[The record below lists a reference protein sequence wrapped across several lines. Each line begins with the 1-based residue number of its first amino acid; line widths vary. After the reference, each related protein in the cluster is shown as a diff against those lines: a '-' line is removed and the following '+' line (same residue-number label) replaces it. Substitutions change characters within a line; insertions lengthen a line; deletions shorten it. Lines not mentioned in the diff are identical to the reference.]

1 MPRGLTRQ
9 NPVLDINR
17 AINDS
22 GANRRKANS
31 PITNGQEERM
41 TAQAQ
46 HAAADGL
53 VEGLARVMARAGWHG
68 AVTGLLRLS
77 GGANMQSWR
86 FEVGGEA
93 FVLRRAPSAEWVA
106 SRQLDMAKEAAVI
119 RAALAGGVPA
129 PEVVAELAPED
140 DIGLGFI
147 MRCVPGSP
155 DPENALSSPPALLDE
170 IAAAMAKV
178 HALDP
183 ATLPFLPVLEA
194 AAGVEELAAKFA
206 EAGGDRPPIALG
218 LAWLRANLPP
228 PVPHTV
234 LHGDLRIGNIM
245 VDGGHLSAVLDWELA
260 HLGDPHEDLAFGC
273 MTVWRFGRLDKRGF
287 GLGQIGDLARA
298 YEAAGGVTFDPA
310 RFRFWLVYRTVWWA
324 LSALSMGR
332 GWRSGADRSLERVV
346 VARRAAEQDLDL
358 LLLLETDAPEAE
370 RTRPLP
376 PSPPPPAAGEGE
388 PSAEE
393 ILTAVSEWLAATVK
407 PHMAA
412 GRERFELAVAQNAL
426 GIVRRELAGRP
437 SPHDKALCEA
447 ILAGRTSLAEPGL
460 LARLRRR
467 VLDTLAADMP
477 KYPAL
482 AEARRIWESNT

>member
-1 MPRGLTRQ
+1 
-9 NPVLDINR
+9 
-17 AINDS
+17 
-22 GANRRKANS
+22 
-31 PITNGQEERM
+31 M
-41 TAQAQ
+41 TAEAQQAL
-46 HAAADGL
+46 A
-53 VEGLARVMARAGWHG
+53 EGLQRVMTRAGWPG
-68 AVTGLLRLS
+68 PATGLLRLS

-86 FEVGGEA
+86 FEIGDEA

-106 SRQLDMAKEAAVI
+106 SRALDMGKEAAVI
-119 RAALAGGVPA
+119 RCAQASGVPA
-129 PEVVAELAPED
+129 PEVVAELTPED

-155 DPENALSSPPALLDE
+155 DPDNALSSPPALLDE

-183 ATLPFLPVLEA
+183 AALPFLPVLEP
-194 AAGVEELAAKFA
+194 AAGVEALAAQFA

-218 LAWLRANLPP
+218 LAWLRANLPQP
-228 PVPHTV
+228 APLAV

-245 VDGGHLSAVLDWELA
+245 VDGGHLSALLDWELT
-260 HLGDPHEDLAFGC
+260 HLGDAHEDLAFGC

-287 GLGQIGDLARA
+287 GLGSIDDLARA
-298 YEAAGGVTFDPA
+298 YESAGGTAFEPA
-310 RFRFWLVYRTVWWA
+310 RFRFWLIYRTVWWA
-324 LSALSMGR
+324 LSALSMGK

-358 LLLLETDAPEAE
+358 LLLLEAEAPEAE
-370 RTRPLP
+370 RARPLP
-376 PSPPPPAAGEGE
+376 PSSPQPDAGEGE
-388 PSAEE
+388 PSAAE

-407 PHMAA
+407 PRMGA

-437 SPHDKALCEA
+437 NPHDKALCEA
-447 ILAGRTSLAEPGL
+447 ILAGRTDLAQPGL
-460 LARLRRR
+460 LADLRRR

-482 AEARRIWESNT
+482 AEARRIWESTP

>member
-1 MPRGLTRQ
+1 
-9 NPVLDINR
+9 
-17 AINDS
+17 
-22 GANRRKANS
+22 
-31 PITNGQEERM
+31 M
-41 TAQAQ
+41 TAESQQAL
-46 HAAADGL
+46 A
-53 VEGLARVMARAGWHG
+53 EGLQRVMARASRLGP
-68 AVTGLLRLS
+68 VTDLLRLS

-106 SRQLDMAKEAAVI
+106 GRALDMAREAAVI
-119 RAALAGGVPA
+119 RCAQANGVPA
-129 PEVVAELAPED
+129 PEVVAELEPQD

-155 DPENALSSPPALLDE
+155 DPDNALTSPPALLAE

-183 ATLPFLPVLEA
+183 AALPFLPVLEPT
-194 AAGVEELAAKFA
+194 AGVEGLAAQFA
-206 EAGGDRPPIALG
+206 EAGGDRPAIALG

-228 PVPHTV
+228 PAPLAV

-245 VDGGHLSAVLDWELA
+245 VDDGHLSALLDWELA
-260 HLGDPHEDLAFGC
+260 HLGDAHEDLAFGC

-287 GLGQIGDLARA
+287 GLGSIEDLARA
-298 YEAAGGVTFDPA
+298 YEAAGGTAFEPA
-310 RFRFWLVYRTVWWA
+310 RFRFWLIYRTVWWA

-358 LLLLETDAPEAE
+358 LLLLETEAPETE
-370 RTRPLP
+370 RARPLP
-376 PSPPPPAAGEGE
+376 PPSSAPPTGEGE
-388 PSAEE
+388 PSAAE
-393 ILTAVSEWLAATVK
+393 ILAAVSEWLAATVK

-437 SPHDKALCEA
+437 DPHDKALCEA
-447 ILAGRTSLAEPGL
+447 ILSGRTTLAQPGL
-460 LARLRRR
+460 LADLRRR

-482 AEARRIWESNT
+482 SEARRIWESTP

>member
-1 MPRGLTRQ
+1 
-9 NPVLDINR
+9 
-17 AINDS
+17 
-22 GANRRKANS
+22 
-31 PITNGQEERM
+31 M
-41 TAQAQ
+41 TAESQQAL
-46 HAAADGL
+46 A
-53 VEGLARVMARAGWHG
+53 EGLQRVMARASRLGP
-68 AVTGLLRLS
+68 VTDLLRLS

-106 SRQLDMAKEAAVI
+106 GRALDMAREAAVI
-119 RAALAGGVPA
+119 RCAQANGVPA
-129 PEVVAELAPED
+129 PEVVAELEPQD

-155 DPENALSSPPALLDE
+155 DPDNALSSPPALLAE

-183 ATLPFLPVLEA
+183 AALPFLPVLEP
-194 AAGVEELAAKFA
+194 AAGVEGLAAQFA
-206 EAGGDRPPIALG
+206 EAGGDRPAIALG

-228 PVPHTV
+228 PAPLSV

-245 VDGGHLSAVLDWELA
+245 VDGGHLSALLDWELA
-260 HLGDPHEDLAFGC
+260 HLGDAHEDLAFGC

-287 GLGQIGDLARA
+287 GLGTIEDLARA
-298 YEAAGGVTFDPA
+298 YEAAGGTAFEPA
-310 RFRFWLVYRTVWWA
+310 RFRFWLIYRTVWWA
-324 LSALSMGR
+324 LSALSMGK

-358 LLLLETDAPEAE
+358 LLLLETEAPETE
-370 RTRPLP
+370 RARPLP
-376 PSPPPPAAGEGE
+376 PPSSAPPAGEGE
-388 PSAEE
+388 PSAAE

-437 SPHDKALCEA
+437 DPHDKALCEA
-447 ILAGRTSLAEPGL
+447 ILAGRTTLAQPGL
-460 LARLRRR
+460 LADLRRR

-482 AEARRIWESNT
+482 NEARRIWESTP

>member
-1 MPRGLTRQ
+1 
-9 NPVLDINR
+9 
-17 AINDS
+17 
-22 GANRRKANS
+22 
-31 PITNGQEERM
+31 M
-41 TAQAQ
+41 TAEPQQTPAN
-46 HAAADGL
+46 GL
-53 VEGLARVMARAGWHG
+53 AEGLRCVMARAGWSG
-68 AVTGLLRLS
+68 PVTGLLRLS

-86 FEVGGEA
+86 FETGGEP
-93 FVLRRAPSAEWVA
+93 FVLRRAPSEEWVA
-106 SRQLDMAKEAAVI
+106 GRQLDMTGEAAVI
-119 RAALAGGVPA
+119 RCARAGGVPA

-140 DIGLGFI
+140 EIGLGFI

-155 DPENALSSPPALLDE
+155 DPDSALSSPPALLDE
-170 IAAAMAKV
+170 IAAAMAGV

-183 ATLPFLPVLEA
+183 AALPFLPVLEP
-194 AAGVEELAAKFA
+194 AAGVEALAAQFA

-228 PVPHTV
+228 PAPHAV

-245 VDGGHLSAVLDWELA
+245 VEGGRLSALLDWELA

-287 GLGQIGDLARA
+287 GLAQVEDLARA
-298 YEAAGGVTFDPA
+298 YEAAGGARFDPT
-310 RFRFWLVYRTVWWA
+310 RFRFWLIYRTVWWA
-324 LSALSMGR
+324 LSALSMGK

-358 LLLLETDAPEAE
+358 LLLLEADAPEAE
-370 RTRPLP
+370 RARPLP
-376 PSPPPPAAGEGE
+376 PSFPQSALAEGE
-388 PSAEE
+388 PSAAE

-447 ILAGRTSLAEPGL
+447 ILAGQTALAEPGL
-460 LARLRRR
+460 LATLRRR
-467 VLDTLAADMP
+467 ALDTLTADMP

-482 AEARRIWESNT
+482 AEARRLWESTP

>member
-1 MPRGLTRQ
+1 
-9 NPVLDINR
+9 
-17 AINDS
+17 
-22 GANRRKANS
+22 
-31 PITNGQEERM
+31 M
-41 TAQAQ
+41 TAEAQ
-46 HAAADGL
+46 HSLA
-53 VEGLARVMARAGWHG
+53 EGLERVMTRAGWTG
-68 AVTGLLRLS
+68 AVTRLLRLS

-86 FEVGGEA
+86 FEVGDEA

-106 SRQLDMAKEAAVI
+106 SRSLDMGKEAAVI

-129 PEVVAELAPED
+129 PEVVAELTPD
-140 DIGLGFI
+140 DEIGLGFI

-170 IAAAMAKV
+170 IAAAMARV

-183 ATLPFLPVLEA
+183 ALLPFLPVLEP
-194 AAGVEELAAKFA
+194 AAGVEGLAAQFA

-228 PVPHTV
+228 PAPLAV

-245 VDGGHLSAVLDWELA
+245 VDGGHLSALLDWELA
-260 HLGDPHEDLAFGC
+260 HLGDRHEDLAFGC

-287 GLGQIGDLARA
+287 GLGSIEDLARA
-298 YEAAGGVTFDPA
+298 YQAAGGTAFDPL
-310 RFRFWLVYRTVWWA
+310 RFRFWLIYRTVWWA
-324 LSALSMGR
+324 LSSLGMGK
-332 GWRSGADRSLERVV
+332 GWRGGADRSLERVV

-358 LLLLETDAPEAE
+358 LLLLETEAPEVE
-370 RTRPLP
+370 RARPLP
-376 PSPPPPAAGEGE
+376 PSPPPPPVGEGE
-388 PSAEE
+388 PSAAE

-407 PHMAA
+407 PHMTP

-437 SPHDKALCEA
+437 SPHDKALSEA
-447 ILAGRTSLAEPGL
+447 ILAGRITLAEPGL
-460 LARLRRR
+460 LAQLRRR

-482 AEARRIWESNT
+482 QQARTLWESNT

>member
-1 MPRGLTRQ
+1 
-9 NPVLDINR
+9 
-17 AINDS
+17 
-22 GANRRKANS
+22 
-31 PITNGQEERM
+31 M
-41 TAQAQ
+41 TAESQQAL
-46 HAAADGL
+46 A
-53 VEGLARVMARAGWHG
+53 EGLQRVMARASRLGP
-68 AVTGLLRLS
+68 VTDLLRLS

-106 SRQLDMAKEAAVI
+106 GRALDMVREAAVI
-119 RAALAGGVPA
+119 RCAQANGVPA
-129 PEVVAELAPED
+129 PEVVAELEPQD

-155 DPENALSSPPALLDE
+155 DPDNALSSPPALLAE

-183 ATLPFLPVLEA
+183 AALPFLPVLEPT
-194 AAGVEELAAKFA
+194 AGVEGLAAQFA
-206 EAGGDRPPIALG
+206 EAGGDRPAVALG

-228 PVPHTV
+228 PAPLAV

-245 VDGGHLSAVLDWELA
+245 VDDGHLSALLDWELA
-260 HLGDPHEDLAFGC
+260 HLGDAHEDLAFGC

-287 GLGQIGDLARA
+287 GLGSIEDLARA
-298 YEAAGGVTFDPA
+298 YEAAGGTAFEPA
-310 RFRFWLVYRTVWWA
+310 RFRFWLIYRTVWWA
-324 LSALSMGR
+324 LSALSMGK

-358 LLLLETDAPEAE
+358 LLLLEIEAPETE

-376 PSPPPPAAGEGE
+376 PSLPQPVPAEGE
-388 PSAEE
+388 PSAAE

-407 PHMAA
+407 PHMSAP
-412 GRERFELAVAQNAL
+412 RERFELAVAQNAL

-437 SPHDKALCEA
+437 DPHDKALCEA
-447 ILAGRTSLAEPGL
+447 ILSGRTTLAQPGL
-460 LARLRRR
+460 LADLRRR

-482 AEARRIWESNT
+482 SEARRIWESTP

>member
-1 MPRGLTRQ
+1 
-9 NPVLDINR
+9 
-17 AINDS
+17 
-22 GANRRKANS
+22 
-31 PITNGQEERM
+31 M
-41 TAQAQ
+41 TAETQQAL
-46 HAAADGL
+46 A
-53 VEGLARVMARAGWHG
+53 EGLQRVMARAGWQG
-68 AVTGLLRLS
+68 PVSGLLRLS

-106 SRQLDMAKEAAVI
+106 GRALDMAREAAVI
-119 RAALAGGVPA
+119 RCAQANGVPA
-129 PEVVAELAPED
+129 PEVVAELEPQD

-155 DPENALSSPPALLDE
+155 DPDNALSSPPALLAE

-183 ATLPFLPVLEA
+183 AALPFLPVLEPT
-194 AAGVEELAAKFA
+194 AGVEGLAAQFA
-206 EAGGDRPPIALG
+206 EAGGDRPAIALG
-218 LAWLRANLPP
+218 LAWLRAHLPP
-228 PVPHTV
+228 PAPLAV

-245 VDGGHLSAVLDWELA
+245 VDAGHLSALIDWELA
-260 HLGDPHEDLAFGC
+260 HLGDAHEDLAFGC

-287 GLGQIGDLARA
+287 GLGGIEDLARA
-298 YEAAGGVTFDPA
+298 YEAAGGTAFEPA
-310 RFRFWLVYRTVWWA
+310 RFRFWLIYRTVWWA
-324 LSALSMGR
+324 LSALSMGK

-358 LLLLETDAPEAE
+358 LLLLETEAPETE

-376 PSPPPPAAGEGE
+376 PSLPQPVPAEGE
-388 PSAEE
+388 PSAAE

-407 PHMAA
+407 PHMSAP
-412 GRERFELAVAQNAL
+412 RERFELAVAQNAL

-437 SPHDKALCEA
+437 DPHDKALCEA
-447 ILAGRTSLAEPGL
+447 ILSGRTTLAQPGL
-460 LARLRRR
+460 LADLRRR

-482 AEARRIWESNT
+482 SAARRIWESTP

>member
-1 MPRGLTRQ
+1 
-9 NPVLDINR
+9 
-17 AINDS
+17 
-22 GANRRKANS
+22 
-31 PITNGQEERM
+31 M
-41 TAQAQ
+41 TAESQQAL
-46 HAAADGL
+46 A
-53 VEGLARVMARAGWHG
+53 EGLQRVMARAGRHG
-68 AVTGLLRLS
+68 PVTDLLRLS

-106 SRQLDMAKEAAVI
+106 GRALDMTREAAVI
-119 RAALAGGVPA
+119 RCAQASGVPA
-129 PEVVAELAPED
+129 PEVVAELEPQD
-140 DIGLGFI
+140 DTGLGFI

-155 DPENALSSPPALLDE
+155 DPDNALSSPPALLGE

-183 ATLPFLPVLEA
+183 AALPFLPVLEP
-194 AAGVEELAAKFA
+194 AAGVEGLAAQFA
-206 EAGGDRPPIALG
+206 EAGGDRPAIALG

-228 PVPHTV
+228 PAPLAV

-245 VDGGHLSAVLDWELA
+245 VDGGHLSALLDWELA

-287 GLGQIGDLARA
+287 GLGSIEDLARA
-298 YEAAGGVTFDPA
+298 YEAAGGTAFEPA
-310 RFRFWLVYRTVWWA
+310 RFRFWLIYRTVWWA
-324 LSALSMGR
+324 LSALSMGK

-358 LLLLETDAPEAE
+358 LLLLETQAPETE
-370 RTRPLP
+370 RARPLP
-376 PSPPPPAAGEGE
+376 PSPSPPPTGEGE
-388 PSAEE
+388 PSAAE

-437 SPHDKALCEA
+437 DPHDKALCEA
-447 ILAGRTSLAEPGL
+447 ILSGRTTLAQPGL
-460 LARLRRR
+460 LADLRRR

-482 AEARRIWESNT
+482 SEARRIWESTP

>member
-1 MPRGLTRQ
+1 MAADAQQGL
-9 NPVLDINR
+9 
-17 AINDS
+17 
-22 GANRRKANS
+22 
-31 PITNGQEERM
+31 
-41 TAQAQ
+41 
-46 HAAADGL
+46 ADGL
-53 VEGLARVMARAGWHG
+53 ADGLEQVMTRAGWRG
-68 AVTGLLRLS
+68 MVTGLLRLS

-86 FEVGGEA
+86 FEIGGEA

-106 SRQLDMAKEAAVI
+106 NRQLDMAKEAAVI
-119 RAALAGGVPA
+119 RCARAGGVPA
-129 PEVVAELAPED
+129 PEVVAELTPED
-140 DIGLGFI
+140 DLGLGFI

-155 DPENALSSPPALLDE
+155 DPENALSSPPALLGE
-170 IAAAMAKV
+170 IAAAMAGV

-183 ATLPFLPVLEA
+183 AALPFLPVLEP
-194 AAGVEELAAKFA
+194 AAGVEVLAAQFE

-228 PVPHTV
+228 PAPLAV

-245 VDGGHLSAVLDWELA
+245 VEGGRLSAVLDWELA
-260 HLGDPHEDLAFGC
+260 HLGDVHEDLAFGC

-287 GLGQIGDLARA
+287 GLGQIEDLARA
-298 YEAAGGVTFDPA
+298 YEAAGGTMFDPA

-324 LSALSMGR
+324 LSALSMGK

-358 LLLLETDAPEAE
+358 LLLLEAEAPEAE
-370 RTRPLP
+370 RARPLP
-376 PSPPPPAAGEGE
+376 PAPPPPACAGE
-388 PSAEE
+388 PSAAE
-393 ILTAVSEWLAATVK
+393 ILTAISEWLAATVK

-437 SPHDKALCEA
+437 SPHDRALCEA
-447 ILAGRTSLAEPGL
+447 ILAGRTTLAEPGL
-460 LARLRRR
+460 LAILRRR
-467 VLDTLAADMP
+467 ALDTLAADMP

-482 AEARRIWESNT
+482 SEARRIWESTT

>member
-1 MPRGLTRQ
+1 MK
-9 NPVLDINR
+9 
-17 AINDS
+17 S
-22 GANRRKANS
+22 GR
-31 PITNGQEERM
+31 EERM
-41 TAQAQ
+41 TAETQQAL
-46 HAAADGL
+46 A
-53 VEGLARVMARAGWHG
+53 EGLQRVMTRAGWRG
-68 AVTGLLRLS
+68 TVTGLLRLS

-86 FEVGGEA
+86 FEIGGEA

-106 SRQLDMAKEAAVI
+106 NRHLDMAKEAAVI
-119 RAALAGGVPA
+119 RAARGGGVPA
-129 PEVVAELAPED
+129 PEVVAELLPED
-140 DIGLGFI
+140 DLGLGFI

-155 DPENALSSPPALLDE
+155 DPDNALSSPPALLDE
-170 IAAAMAKV
+170 IANAMAKV

-183 ATLPFLPVLEA
+183 ADLPFLPVLEP
-194 AAGVEELAAKFA
+194 AAGVEALAAQFA

-228 PVPHTV
+228 PAPLAV

-245 VDGGHLSAVLDWELA
+245 VEDGRLSAVLDWELA
-260 HLGDPHEDLAFGC
+260 HLGDAHEDLAFGC

-287 GLGQIGDLARA
+287 GLGQIEDLARA
-298 YEAAGGVTFDPA
+298 YEAAGGIAFDPA

-324 LSALSMGR
+324 LSALSMGK

-358 LLLLETDAPEAE
+358 LLLLEADAPEAE
-370 RTRPLP
+370 RARPLP
-376 PSPPPPAAGEGE
+376 PSLPQPAPAEGE
-388 PSAEE
+388 PSAAE

-412 GRERFELAVAQNAL
+412 PRERFELAVAQNAL

-437 SPHDKALCEA
+437 NPHDKALCEA
-447 ILAGRTSLAEPGL
+447 ILAGRTTLAEPGL
-460 LARLRRR
+460 LADLRRR
-467 VLDTLAADMP
+467 VLGTLAADMP

-482 AEARRIWESNT
+482 AEARQIWESNT